1 MSMMADI
8 REDLAHTA
16 LSVRFEILKHMRRTR
31 LLIALSL
38 AIVIPI
44 LFYVIP
50 KVAGVSFSSTAD
62 GYMSNILSFGSF
74 LIIISAALFAGDAV
88 SGEFESKTALLT
100 LSTPQ
105 RRTSI
110 FIGKYLAATLAV
122 FTIVTLYY
130 LVGVFEVVGIYGVS
144 KVPIVTMRS
153 YLLALLYST
162 AVLSLT
168 YWFSS
173 VVKGTMA
180 STLLSFFGLIM
191 VLPIVSGLLTVAK
204 VEPWFI
210 VTYSAGLITDVFL
223 QPGFGGGGGGGGG
236 PPEAFTS
243 YSPQFTTGVEVMAAY
258 AIIFFI
264 IAIILSTRR
273 DVE

>member
-1 MSMMADI
+1 MMADI
-8 REDLAHTA
+8 REDMAHTV
-16 LSVRFEILKHMRRTR
+16 LSVRYEILKHMRRTR

-38 AIVIPI
+38 AIVLPV
-44 LFYVIP
+44 LFYIIP
-50 KVAGVSFSSTAD
+50 RVANVSFASTAD
-62 GYMSNILSFGSF
+62 GFMSNILGFGSF

-110 FIGKYLAATLAV
+110 FIGKYLAAMLAV

-130 LVGVFEVVGIYGVS
+130 LVGVFEVIGIYGVS

-153 YLLALLYST
+153 YLLALLYAT

-168 YWFSS
+168 YFFSS
-173 VVKGTMA
+173 IIKGTMA

-191 VLPIVSGLLTVAK
+191 ILPIVSSLMMVAK

-210 VTYSAGLITDVFL
+210 VTYSAGLITNVFL

-236 PPEAFTS
+236 GPPDAFTS

-258 AIIFFI
+258 AIVFFI
-264 IAIILSTRR
+264 IAIVLSVRR
-273 DVE
+273 DAE